1 MAEAASA
8 NHKLTNLHRQ
18 VLDEIDGLLALAR
31 NQDPAVDAV
40 TPVSGWSV
48 LDHVEHLA
56 LADEASLHQLEA
68 ALERDSGP
76 PIRLAG
82 RAVLL
87 TGWIPRGVGKAPEPS
102 RPASSGREAVVT
114 RFEAVRHR
122 VEELSG
128 KLGQIGSGRGRASH
142 PVFGGLSAAQ
152 WLRFL
157 TIHHHHHRKIIDA
170 IRRAVDAEQAS

>member
-1 MAEAASA
+1 MAEAESA

-18 VLDEIDGLLALAR
+18 VLDEIDGLLAIAR
-31 NQDPAVDAV
+31 DQDPAVDTV
-40 TPVSGWSV
+40 TPVSGWSM

-76 PIRLAG
+76 PLRLGG
-82 RAVLL
+82 RLVLL

-102 RPASSGREAVVT
+102 RPASSGRNAVVA
-114 RFEAVRHR
+114 RFEAVRQR
-122 VEELSG
+122 VEELGG
-128 KLGQIGSGRGRASH
+128 KLSQIGSSRGRASH
-142 PVFGGLSAAQ
+142 PVFGGLTAAQ

-157 TIHHHHHRKIIDA
+157 AIHHHHHRKIIDA
-170 IRRAVDAEQAS
+170 IRQAIRTESAS